1 MHRHL
6 QLPKMIVDS
15 LLPRPR
21 TLSGL
26 LAITLFA
33 SGCSPLVFREPATP
47 PSHAFISYEAPKPG
61 NKSLRLAIK
70 DLIDIKGEVTSA
82 GSEYLYK
89 HAKTGKGRRG
99 MFADR
104 MQARGSNRRENE
116 SQRVGH
122 RSFRF
127 QRLFRNADQP
137 SCQGPCAEGIFERLR
152 CSGGA

>member
-1 MHRHL
+1 MT
-6 QLPKMIVDS
+6 VDS

-47 PSHAFISYEAPKPG
+47 PPHAFISYEAPKPG
-61 NKSLRLAIK
+61 NKSLRLAVK

-89 HAKTGKGRRG
+89 HAKPAK
-99 MFADR
+99 ADAACR
-104 MQARGSNRRENE
+104 TRFLYVAG
-116 SQRVGH
+116 
-122 RSFRF
+122 SFRTDNGSR
-127 QRLFRNADQP
+127 RLNHVVPIGPDGTRKFTG
-137 SCQGPCAEGIFERLR
+137 SC
-152 CSGGA
+152 